1 MSFKI
6 QSNDPGY
13 ELVTKGPLRIHRES
27 MALTTST
34 LLILCHVL
42 QKMSEKCTKN
52 RGARAEP
59 SLLLMIPFV
68 FGLVLVSR
76 ERASTTASVPSYC
89 HFINAIS

>member
-27 MALTTST
+27 MTLTTST

-59 SLLLMIPFV
+59 SLLLMIPFANDPFCFWTC
-68 FGLVLVSR
+68 FGITR
-76 ERASTTASVPSYC
+76 ESFNKSLSA
-89 HFINAIS
+89 